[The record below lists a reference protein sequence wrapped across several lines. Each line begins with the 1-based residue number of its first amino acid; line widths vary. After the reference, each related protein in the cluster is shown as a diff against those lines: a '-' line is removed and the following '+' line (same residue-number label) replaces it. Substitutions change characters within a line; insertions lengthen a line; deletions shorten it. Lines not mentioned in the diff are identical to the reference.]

1 MTSPFKAPIQLV
13 TNDRSTIL
21 LSRAHIQHETVHL
34 FQFTRKPTQK
44 VFVTPNFKIQGIL
57 GKGREQI
64 IPSIQALQSAYI
76 DNDRNLNEDQIFP
89 DCLYAEVASLKTKRE
104 LLQIIKKWDF
114 CIFPHQEDFPKLIE
128 MYKKA
133 GIQKIPIKYI
143 YINTKPDKQIDL
155 KTSEK
160 YRKAIERV
168 NTDFL
173 WGKIKEFQNF
183 VTQYTK
189 GQQEEN
195 ALLWLN
201 KELELTSPILTTYDG
216 STWKGMRDG
225 NKNETL
231 ENIIGMREIKT
242 LKPIIGYRVY
252 GHFALCCLEFLHD
265 IENGLRVFSC
275 HNCGKIRKREAN
287 NKRKFCTK
295 KESAK
300 CVLERQ
306 AKRQKKHRKTK
317 K

>member
-1 MTSPFKAPIQLV
+1 MTLPLKAPIQLV

-21 LSRAHIQHETVHL
+21 LSKAHIKCETVHL

-44 VFVTPNFKIQGIL
+44 VFVKPDFKIQGIL

-89 DCLYAEVASLKTKRE
+89 DCLYAEVASLKTKRD
-104 LLQIIKKWDF
+104 LLQIIQKWDF
-114 CIFPHQEDFPKLIE
+114 CVFPHQEDFPKLVD

-133 GIQKIPIKYI
+133 GIQKIPIKFI
-143 YINTKPDKQIDL
+143 YINTKPNKQIDPEIS
-155 KTSEK
+155 KK
-160 YRKAIERV
+160 YKEDIERV
-168 NTDFL
+168 NIDFL
-173 WGKIKEFQNF
+173 WEKIKELQRFISLYMQD
-183 VTQYTK
+183 
-189 GQQEEN
+189 QQKEHT
-195 ALLWLN
+195 LLWLN

-231 ENIIGMREIKT
+231 ENITGMRELKS

-252 GHFALCCLEFLHD
+252 GHFAFCCLEFLHD

-275 HNCGKIRKREAN
+275 HNCGKIRKRKAN
-287 NKRKFCTK
+287 NKRKFCTE
-295 KESAK
+295 KESKK
-300 CVLERQ
+300 CFLERQ
-306 AKRQKKHRKTK
+306 AKRQQKLRKNKK
-317 K
+317 